1 MAFSIDKIKAQTN
14 AAFARPNL
22 FRVEFTL
29 PQLLFRTRGI
39 TQEKLSINCFQATVP
54 GLSIATTDKDK
65 GFRSVAYQK
74 LYEDI
79 TLGFYCSNDYGE
91 LEFLQSWMNQI
102 VQAEDSR
109 IGYYSDYIADID
121 IINLD
126 SLTDGDDRNNQKV
139 LTTKIKEAYPK
150 SISPFTMDYGTV
162 GNILNVTATFTYRYY
177 VQEWHTLDLD
187 AAKSK
192 ASLSRQTLG
201 KTTTLVKNK
210 LSQPSTLF
218 DQIVNGSSGAF
229 RIT

>member
-1 MAFSIDKIKAQTN
+1 MALSIDKIKAQTK

-22 FRVEFTL
+22 FRVEFSL
-29 PQLLFRTRGI
+29 PQLPLGTRGI

-54 GLSIATTDKDK
+54 GLSVATTDKDQ

-79 TLGFYCSNDYGE
+79 TLGFYCSSDFGE

-102 VQAEDSR
+102 VKSTDSR
-109 IGYYSDYIADID
+109 LGYYSDYIADMQ

-126 SLTDGDDRNNQKV
+126 SLRDGPDRNNQEV

-150 SISPFTMDYGTV
+150 NISPLAMDYATV
-162 GNILNVTATFTYRYY
+162 GSILNVTATFTFRCYE
-177 VQEWHTLDLD
+177 QEWHTLDLD
-187 AAKSK
+187 AAKTK
-192 ASLSRQTLG
+192 KSLSRQTLG
-201 KTTTLVKNK
+201 KTATLVKNR
-210 LSQPSTLF
+210 LSQPSTIF
-218 DQIVNGSSGAF
+218 DQIGNGSSGAF